1 MSQSV
6 YDSASDDQRIAV
18 KMRPDLQ
25 VQKIYYQSEP
35 WWVVKDPHDQEYYQF
50 NEHEFA
56 ILSWLDGK
64 VSFIQLREKFEKRF
78 SPFRV
83 NFRDLAAAIR
93 EFAKKSVV
101 ASTTAHNALEL
112 HEFSREKKRKK
123 LQKKLKNVLA
133 IKWRGWDPGI
143 FMDLTYPLFGWF
155 FSKAVVIFN
164 MLFFL
169 TALGWLFA
177 NYGEFV
183 ARMPSL
189 WSLLDAS
196 NLVTLGLTIC
206 ITKFLHELGHGYVH
220 KRFGGEC
227 HEIGVMIFFLMPT
240 LYCNTS
246 DSWMLTDK
254 WKRMAIGAAG
264 VYVETFIFS
273 VATFVWW
280 YSGVGLVQDVCMNLM
295 VICSI
300 SAALTNGNP
309 LMKYDGYF
317 VLGDWLEIPNLTQR
331 ANKEIRR
338 VFLNGCLGIE
348 SETDLWTSRYNKR
361 IYVLYGI
368 ASFLFKALLIIA
380 ISYFL
385 IQKLQFAGLTNF
397 GLLIAVIALISIFIP
412 IVTSMYKYFKQPGKW
427 QRVRRSRLLLT
438 STALAV
444 LIGVVC
450 LVPFPFSVPAECS
463 VELSGQQT
471 VYAESSGRIE
481 KVFVQPGETVAADQP
496 LLQLADETLKQEIYR
511 VESEL
516 AEIELQL
523 KHRLTPQLEGATFVS
538 TVGQSLSS
546 LEITKEK
553 LDNELAVFEKQ
564 SQSLLVRAPQAGVVY
579 GVTIGDR
586 QADTDDQNLN
596 QIFGNPLSTSNRGAY
611 LEKGD
616 AICRIGDDQQPEIVL
631 LVEQKQNG
639 LIRKGQEVSVLLSS
653 LGDQRL
659 NGHIE
664 AVSLRENRA
673 DDLPDPIFQGS
684 NSPMI
689 MGAKRAANANTR
701 KDMEFKDGQTL
712 ASTMIQ
718 ATVSLDADQI
728 DYLNFASVGKVKIFV
743 GNRTLFWRMKRGVNE
758 IFQRS
763 F

>member
-6 YDSASDDQRIAV
+6 YDFTSDNQSIAV
-18 KMRPDLQ
+18 KMRSDLQ
-25 VQKIYYQSEP
+25 VQKVYYQSEP
-35 WWVVKDPHDQEYYQF
+35 WWVVKDPHDQQYYQF

-56 ILSWLDGK
+56 ILNWLDGK
-64 VSFIQLREKFEKRF
+64 ISFIQLREKFEKQF

-83 NFRDLAAAIR
+83 NFRDLTVAIR

-101 ASTTAHNALEL
+101 TSTTAHNALEL

-123 LQKKLKNVLA
+123 LQKKLRNVLA
-133 IKWRGWDPGI
+133 IKWRGWDPGF
-143 FMDLTYPLFGWF
+143 FMNLTYPLFGWF

-164 MLFFL
+164 MLFFMA
-169 TALGWLFA
+169 ALGWLFA
-177 NYGEFV
+177 NYDEFV
-183 ARMPSL
+183 TRMPSL

-196 NLVTLGLTIC
+196 NLVTLGLTVC
-206 ITKFLHELGHGYVH
+206 ITKLLHELGHGYAH

-273 VATFVWW
+273 IATFVWW
-280 YSGVGLVQDVCMNLM
+280 YSGVGLVQDVCLNLM

-331 ANKEIRR
+331 SNKEIRR
-338 VFLNGCLGIE
+338 LFLNGCLGIE
-348 SETDLWTSRYNKR
+348 SETDLWTSRFNKR
-361 IYVLYGI
+361 IFVLYGI
-368 ASFLFKALLIIA
+368 ASFIFKTLLIIA
-380 ISYFL
+380 ISYLL
-385 IQKLQFAGLTNF
+385 IQNFQFAGLTNF
-397 GLLIAVIALISIFIP
+397 GLLIAIIALISIFTP

-427 QRVRRSRLLLT
+427 QRVRWSRLLLT

-450 LVPFPFSVPAECS
+450 FVPFPFSVPAECS

-481 KVFVQPGETVAADQP
+481 TVFVQPGESVAADQP
-496 LLQLADETLKQEIYR
+496 LLQLTDETLTQEIQR

-516 AEIELQL
+516 AEIQLQL
-523 KHRLTPQLEGATFVS
+523 KQRLTPQLESATYVS
-538 TVGQSLSS
+538 AIGQSLNS
-546 LEITKEK
+546 LEVTKQK
-553 LDNELAVFEKQ
+553 LADELAVLQKQ
-564 SQSLLVRAPQAGVVY
+564 SQSLLVRATQAGMVY

-586 QADTDDQNLN
+586 RADTDDQNLN
-596 QIFGNPLSTSNRGAY
+596 QIFGNPLKASNRGAR
-611 LEKGD
+611 LLRGD
-616 AICRIGDDQQPEIVL
+616 AICRIGDHQQPEIVL

-639 LIRKGQEVSVLLSS
+639 LIREGQEVSVLLSS
-653 LGDQRL
+653 LGGQRL

-718 ATVSLDADQI
+718 ATVSLEPDQI
-728 DYLNFASVGKVKIFV
+728 EHLNFASVGKVKIFV
-743 GNRTLFWRMKRGVNE
+743 GNRTMFWRLKRSVNE

>member
-6 YDSASDDQRIAV
+6 YDFTSDSQPITV

-25 VQKIYYQSEP
+25 VQKVYYQSEP
-35 WWVVKDPHDQEYYQF
+35 WWVVKDPHDQQYYQF

-56 ILSWLDGK
+56 ILGWLDGK
-64 VSFIQLREKFEKRF
+64 ISFIQLREKFEKHF

-83 NFRDLAAAIR
+83 NFRDLTVAIR

-101 ASTTAHNALEL
+101 TSTIAHNSLEL

-133 IKWRGWDPGI
+133 IKWRGWDPGA
-143 FMDLTYPLFGWF
+143 FMNLTYPLFGWF

-164 MLFFL
+164 MLFLL
-169 TALGWLFA
+169 TALGWLLA
-177 NYGEFV
+177 NYDEFV
-183 ARMPSL
+183 VRIPSL
-189 WSLLDAS
+189 WTLLDAS

-206 ITKFLHELGHGYVH
+206 VTKLLHELGHGYVH

-280 YSGVGLVQDVCMNLM
+280 YSGVGLVQDACLNLM

-300 SAALTNGNP
+300 SAALANGNP
-309 LMKYDGYF
+309 LMQFDGYF
-317 VLGDWLEIPNLTQR
+317 VLGDWMEIPNLTQR
-331 ANKEIRR
+331 SNKEIRR
-338 VFLNGCLGIE
+338 LFLNVGLGIE
-348 SETDLWTSRYNKR
+348 SETDLWSSRFNKR
-361 IYVLYGI
+361 IYLFYGI
-368 ASFLFKALLIIA
+368 ASFLFKTFLIIA

-385 IQKLQFAGLTNF
+385 IQRFQFAGLTNF

-438 STALAV
+438 STVLAV
-444 LIGVVC
+444 LVGVIC
-450 LVPFPFSVPAECS
+450 LLPFPFSVPAECS

-481 KVFVQPGETVAADQP
+481 TVFVQPGEWVEADEP
-496 LLQLADETLKQEIYR
+496 LLQLADETLEQEIMR

-516 AEIELQL
+516 SEIKLQL
-523 KHRLTPQLEGATFVS
+523 KHRLTPQLESATFVS
-538 TVGQSLSS
+538 TFEQSLSS
-546 LEITKEK
+546 LEITKQR
-553 LDNELAVFEKQ
+553 LDDELAVLEKQ
-564 SQSLLVRAPQAGVVY
+564 SQSLLIRAPQEGMVY
-579 GVTIGDR
+579 GVTIGGR
-586 QADTDDQNLN
+586 RADTDDQNLN
-596 QIFGNPLSTSNRGAY
+596 QIFGNPLNASNRGARIM
-611 LEKGD
+611 KGE
-616 AICRIGDDQQPEIVL
+616 AICRVGDDRQPEIVL

-639 LIRKGQEVSVLLSS
+639 LIREGQEVSVLLSS
-653 LGDQRL
+653 LGGQRL

-673 DDLPDPIFQGS
+673 GDLPDPIFQGS

-701 KDMEFKDGQTL
+701 KDLEFKDGQTL

-718 ATVSLDADQI
+718 ATVSLEADQI

-743 GNRTLFWRMKRGVNE
+743 GNRTLFWRLKRGINE